1 MRRNLI
7 AAIGVLAL
15 LCALSIPLV
24 HSVSVKA
31 APAPAV
37 PAAAT
42 PDRHPE
48 YHDAL
53 DALRTARR
61 HLEKAE
67 ADGYGHR
74 DRAMRAVD
82 AAIDECN
89 QAIEILH

>member
-1 MRRNLI
+1 MKRRLI
-7 AAIGVLAL
+7 LLAISIAV
-15 LCALSIPLV
+15 LCALSIPV
-24 HSVSVKA
+24 FHSVTAHA
-31 APAPAV
+31 APAQPTPV
-37 PAAAT
+37 AT

-74 DRAMRAVD
+74 DRAMHAID

-89 QAIEILH
+89 QSLQILH